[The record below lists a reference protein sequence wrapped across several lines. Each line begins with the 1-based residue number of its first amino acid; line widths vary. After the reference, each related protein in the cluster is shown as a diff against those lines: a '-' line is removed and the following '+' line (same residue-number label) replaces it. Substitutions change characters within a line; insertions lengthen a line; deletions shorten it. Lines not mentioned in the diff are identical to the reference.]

1 MVCIFFIDP
10 NGGERR
16 VDAPVGLS
24 VMDAAKA
31 TGVSGVVAECG
42 GSLSCAT
49 CHVYVDPARL
59 HAMPPMSADEDAM
72 LDAVASERRETSR
85 LSCQLLVSEN
95 LDQIRF
101 QLPETQT

>member
-1 MVCIFFIDP
+1 MISLFFIGPD
-10 NGGERR
+10 GGERR

-24 VMDAAKA
+24 VMEAAKA
-31 TGVSGVVAECG
+31 AGVRGVVAECG

-49 CHVYVDPARL
+49 CHVYVDPECLKAL
-59 HAMPPMSADEDAM
+59 PPPSADEDAM

-95 LDQIRF
+95 LDQVRF
-101 QLPETQT
+101 QLPATQT